1 MNAPHLPD
9 DTAALP
15 TTAPKRP
22 YATPALTFF
31 GHVAE
36 LTQSASGCSNNDSAT
51 CATGSTMG
59 PKASDRRL
67 KTNVVR
73 VGTHPRGIGLYL
85 FDYIGGTR
93 RRFGVM
99 ADEVEA
105 VLPAAVSLDHHGF
118 RQVDYRLL
126 GIELSA

>member
-9 DTAALP
+9 DTPAPP
-15 TTAPKRP
+15 TTVPKRP

-36 LTQSASGCSNNDSAT
+36 LTQSSSGCSNSDSPT
-51 CATGSTMG
+51 CSTGSSMG
-59 PKASDRRL
+59 PMTSDRRL
-67 KTNVVR
+67 KTNIVR

-126 GIELSA
+126 GIELPA